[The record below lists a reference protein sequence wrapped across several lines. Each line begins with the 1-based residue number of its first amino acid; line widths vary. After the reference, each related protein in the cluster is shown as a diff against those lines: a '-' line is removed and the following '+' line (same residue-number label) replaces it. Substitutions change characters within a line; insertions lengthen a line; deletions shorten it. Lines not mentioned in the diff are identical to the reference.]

1 MQKNAGGCC
10 ANADLDAAWE
20 CAHCLEEAL
29 KKLRGRK
36 GGGRKERVRGAE
48 GGAPMT
54 WRKL

>member
-1 MQKNAGGCC
+1 MQKRAGGYG
-10 ANADLDAAWE
+10 AGAYLDAARG